1 MGKPDLEK
9 WLFDRWPK
17 PTTPGV
23 HLTDGPIRRDVARE
37 FFPLIELVMVDLPAW
52 WGDCLP
58 DDMHDE
64 EDCLKCKGRRILRDL
79 GIEVVG

>member
-37 FFPLIELVMVDLPAW
+37 FFPLIEWAIGTSKQCSDVPQ
-52 WGDCLP
+52 GGCQC
-58 DDMHDE
+58 HG
-64 EDCLKCKGRRILRDL
+64 CKGRRILRDL